1 MQGDHELVPNY
12 TMSEVPLQDLS
23 FYIDKRWM
31 SPEEELEVM
40 TINGQSIKVSVVK
53 CSSIILFCHGD
64 DKWEPVIFF
73 LGPIFEIA
81 SFASLEDLAL
91 HRYLGYKVKMSS

>member
-12 TMSEVPLQDLS
+12 TLNEVPLQDRS
-23 FYIDKRWM
+23 FYVDKRWM

-73 LGPIFEIA
+73 FSDQFSKL
-81 SFASLEDLAL
+81 LHLLAL
-91 HRYLGYKVKMSS
+91 GT